1 MGDRVRGVSN
11 DGGGGELHPDR
22 GHRGRGREQRPAHQQ
37 SGLPHSSQ
45 GGTLPSFA
53 QQSNCIF
60 VFSASQENV
69 FLNKTRDVDVFVIRA
84 RDARGTRAET
94 SINICIIFCIYFL
107 SVENTNTTLQLQ
119 HTQNNKK
126 NTRKCLH
133 SFPLMEAAFHRLTFF
148 NIFSIANGE
157 MGFLGFK
164 WGKLSKLFKYLHCD
178 IVQTVTKQYLQYL
191 HNIYKDVFVI
201 RHH

>member
-1 MGDRVRGVSN
+1 MTGYGVYPMMEEEENCTLIEVTEDEVENSVQHINNLDSLILVKVR
-11 DGGGGELHPDR
+11 
-22 GHRGRGREQRPAHQQ
+22 
-37 SGLPHSSQ
+37 
-45 GGTLPSFA
+45 TLPIFA
-53 QQSNCIF
+53 RQLNCIF

-191 HNIYKDVFVI
+191 HIYKDVFVI

>member
-1 MGDRVRGVSN
+1 MTGYGVYPMMEEEENCTLIEVTEDEVENSVQHINNLDSLILVKVR
-11 DGGGGELHPDR
+11 
-22 GHRGRGREQRPAHQQ
+22 
-37 SGLPHSSQ
+37 
-45 GGTLPSFA
+45 TLTIFA
-53 QQSNCIF
+53 RQLNCIF

-164 WGKLSKLFKYLHCD
+164 WGKLSKLF
-178 IVQTVTKQYLQYL
+178 
-191 HNIYKDVFVI
+191 
-201 RHH
+201 

>member
-1 MGDRVRGVSN
+1 MTGYGVYPMMEEEENCTLIEVTEDEVENSVQHINNLDSLILVKVR
-11 DGGGGELHPDR
+11 
-22 GHRGRGREQRPAHQQ
+22 
-37 SGLPHSSQ
+37 
-45 GGTLPSFA
+45 TLPIFA
-53 QQSNCIF
+53 RQSNCIF

-69 FLNKTRDVDVFVIRA
+69 FLNKNRDVDVFVIRA

-178 IVQTVTKQYLQYL
+178 IVHTMTKQYLQYL
-191 HNIYKDVFVI
+191 HIYKDVFVI

>member
-1 MGDRVRGVSN
+1 MTGYGVYPMMEEEENCTLIEVTEDEVENSVQHINNLDSLILVKVR
-11 DGGGGELHPDR
+11 
-22 GHRGRGREQRPAHQQ
+22 
-37 SGLPHSSQ
+37 
-45 GGTLPSFA
+45 TLPIFA
-53 QQSNCIF
+53 RQSNCIF

-191 HNIYKDVFVI
+191 HIYKDVFVI